1 MNCYLNEFCKAYKNG
16 NCPFPEFCVK
26 KFKEDKFYDLA
37 LVSEVQRKNVELYLD
52 STNDDYNAFLK
63 LNNVKKN
70 IEDFVLFGKNLYI
83 FSTKTGN
90 GKTSWSLK
98 LLQAY
103 VNNIWY
109 KKEIS
114 CVGLFISVPR
124 YLLSIKDAISNNN
137 EYAKH
142 IKENVLDADL
152 VIWDDIATKN
162 MTEFETENV
171 LSIIDARINLG
182 KSNIFTSNIT
192 NKELQLYVGDRLSS
206 RILGTS
212 EPIEFIGSDK
222 RILCRGD
229 VDGTVTSTQ

>member
-1 MNCYLNEFCKAYKNG
+1 MNCYLNEKCKPYKNG
-16 NCPFPEFCVK
+16 QCPFPGFCIK
-26 KFKEDKFYDLA
+26 KFKIDKFCDEA
-37 LVSEVQRKNVELYLD
+37 LLSINQRKNIELFLD
-52 STNDDYNAFLK
+52 ASNNDYEAFVK
-63 LNNVKKN
+63 LNNIKN
-70 IEDFVLFGKNLYI
+70 NILNFVESGKNLYI

-90 GKTSWSLK
+90 GKTSWSIK

-103 VNNIWY
+103 ISKIWY
-109 KKEIS
+109 NHEIK

-137 EYAKH
+137 EYANH
-142 IKENVLDADL
+142 IKQNVLEADL

-192 NKELQLYVGDRLSS
+192 NIELPLYVGDRLSS

-212 EPIEFIGSDK
+212 EPIKFIGEDK
-222 RILCRGD
+222 RILSRGVEND
-229 VDGTVTSTQ
+229 STSNP

>member
-1 MNCYLNEFCKAYKNG
+1 MNCYLSEFCKAHKN
-16 NCPFPEFCVK
+16 NKCPYPEFCIK
-26 KFKEDKFYDLA
+26 KFKEDKFFDLA
-37 LVSEVQRKNVELYLD
+37 LISDVQRKNVELYLD
-52 STNDDYNAFLK
+52 STNSDYAEFVK
-63 LNNVKKN
+63 LNNIKKN
-70 IEDFVLFGKNLYI
+70 IEEFVLTGKNLYI
-83 FSTKTGN
+83 FSTMTGN
-90 GKTSWSLK
+90 GKTSWAIK

-103 VNNIWY
+103 ISNIWY

-142 IKENVLDADL
+142 IKENVLNADL

-192 NKELQLYVGDRLSS
+192 NKELQLYIGDRLSS

-212 EPIEFIGSDK
+212 EPVEFRGLDK
-222 RILCRGD
+222 RILSRGD
-229 VDGTVTSTQ
+229 INDTVTSTQ